1 MYKNIPSKASL
12 STTSFGISR
21 REVFLVGAAV
31 FIGLA
36 LLAVPYTSIFAR
48 VVISFLFMGGMA
60 VYTFWRID
68 GQWPIE
74 VYLLNRLKY
83 QARARAFVRGGQ
95 RTISGHQVDSRAP
108 AKKEPRVYSP
118 AGRVLFELPGF
129 SNRQLLSSVAG
140 MVILAVFLAWVGT
153 GGVVDAQIQLRM
165 LFERGL

>member
-1 MYKNIPSKASL
+1 MHKNIPSKASL

-21 REVFLVGAAV
+21 REIFLLGSAV

-36 LLAVPYTSIFAR
+36 LLAVPYTTIFAR
-48 VVISFLFMGGMA
+48 VIISFLFMGGMA

-95 RTISGHQVDSRAP
+95 RTVSGQQVSSQSQ
-108 AKKEPRVYSP
+108 AKKEPKVYSP
-118 AGRVLFELPGF
+118 AGGVILELPGF
-129 SNRQLLSSVAG
+129 SNRQLLSSVTG
-140 MVILAVFLAWVGT
+140 LVILAVFLAWVGT
-153 GGVVDAQIQLRM
+153 GGVVDAQIQMRM